1 MWRDKSDFSRFTHC
15 VGIYV
20 SIEKLPRPQSK
31 ENVHL
36 VVWLIQPHNSKGR
49 LLYFNIGIRQCRQN
63 NLFRMCKS
71 KIYKRLQ
78 WNQAFQNNIYSWLE
92 HWTNRNERNKVRK
105 QNNSP
110 PNLKQPDEL
119 NLIFFLLS
127 SNNFSSFVIG

>member
-1 MWRDKSDFSRFTHC
+1 MWRDKSDFSRLTHC

-31 ENVHL
+31 QNVYL

-105 QNNSP
+105 QNQLSTKPWTTWRIKWLSFSCYWP
-110 PNLKQPDEL
+110 PITFHLTW
-119 NLIFFLLS
+119 
-127 SNNFSSFVIG
+127 